1 MTGSVSGHALPCNSD
16 EQQKRGEK
24 PPAND
29 WFCQKINPSSMG
41 NTEYP
46 VATDEIAHQF
56 RESAMSILLSITAD
70 QGRAL

>member
-1 MTGSVSGHALPCNSD
+1 V
-16 EQQKRGEK
+16 
-24 PPAND
+24 
-29 WFCQKINPSSMG
+29 G

-70 QGRAL
+70 RGRALWTDTPVPRAPAEKLLSCRQEMFL